1 MRAIIVF
8 LCFIGLTRTALAQDI
23 QQSQVP
29 AAVATAFQS
38 KFPTATK
45 IKWKQKNADY
55 KAEFKVDSRG
65 HDVWFDKAGKI
76 KKHKEDFPK
85 SQLPAPVK
93 DKLAKDFKDFSI
105 DDADKVDAEGKIYYQ
120 IDLKNAAGEKRKV
133 LLSPEGKIEAANV
146 D

>member
-1 MRAIIVF
+1 MRTLIAL
-8 LCFIGLTRTALAQDI
+8 LCFIGFAGSHAQDL
-23 QQSQVP
+23 QPSQVP
-29 AAVATAFQS
+29 AAIVTALQT

-45 IKWKQKNADY
+45 IKWKQKDADY

-65 HDVWFDKAGKI
+65 HDVWFDKTGKI

-85 SQLPAPVK
+85 SQLPAAVK
-93 DKLAKDFKDFSI
+93 EKIASEFKDFSI

-120 IDLKNAAGEKRKV
+120 IDLKNAAGDKRKV
-133 LLSPEGKIEAANV
+133 LFTPEGKIETTNV